1 MAQGIIGSVMKPSS
15 ALIDAVSTTTIGI
28 GNRFKKK
35 FHERIFER
43 AREPRAFF
51 RDKALLPYNRFA
63 ACAQNV
69 INLSRKNVRRDK
81 IYFYSTV
88 DQKNSQLVITDR
100 KIYLLRKKEMI
111 KIKFNNIDK
120 DKINVDELKQ
130 IITLRLKNPRNGKR
144 RIEFNYKVNTH
155 DLQFLDKW
163 HEALVKI
170 GMMDPKQRNQLT

>member
-1 MAQGIIGSVMKPSS
+1 
-15 ALIDAVSTTTIGI
+15 
-28 GNRFKKK
+28 
-35 FHERIFER
+35 
-43 AREPRAFF
+43 
-51 RDKALLPYNRFA
+51 
-63 ACAQNV
+63 
-69 INLSRKNVRRDK
+69 
-81 IYFYSTV
+81 
-88 DQKNSQLVITDR
+88 
-100 KIYLLRKKEMI
+100 MI